1 MILLLVS
8 SCNSPLNRIFSDQT
22 PHEAYASEIKN
33 DSLGSLWVSAS
44 KTALELPHT
53 IELPYAQLGYFH
65 PDKPR
70 ALALHFHAKH
80 GERINFELTKERGKD
95 FTLFAD
101 IYKKTGTEFSH
112 LLAADT
118 SGTVFGFDVE
128 ETGEYILRLQ
138 PELFRTGEYN
148 LSVVAGPSL
157 GFPVAGSK
165 ARAGSF
171 WGDARDGGK
180 RNHEGIDIFAAK
192 HTPAIAAAD
201 GHITRVSEGGIGG
214 KTIWMRA
221 DNHDVH
227 LYYAHLDQQLIEEG
241 ESVKIGDTLGLV
253 GNTGNAKFTPPHLHF
268 GVYTNRGP
276 VDPLPFVNK
285 IIKQVPSLKKTNLA
299 HYLQLKSFRGA
310 PHRDSLIVVP
320 LALNSKGY
328 IGELLNGNITQLS
341 PAEVIVLKPGDIS
354 VNETEVDLTNDG

>member
-1 MILLLVS
+1 MLLLGT
-8 SCNSPLNRIFSDQT
+8 SCNSPLNKIFTAQT

-33 DSLGSLWVSAS
+33 DSLGSLWVGAS
-44 KTALELPHT
+44 KKSLELPHT

-70 ALALHFHAKH
+70 ALALHFHARH
-80 GERINFELTKERGKD
+80 GERINFELTKEQGKE
-95 FTLFAD
+95 FALFAD

-118 SGTVFGFDVE
+118 SSAVFGFDVE
-128 ETGEYILRLQ
+128 ETGDYILRLQ

-180 RNHEGIDIFAAK
+180 RNHEGRDIFASK

-201 GHITRVSEGGIGG
+201 GYITRVSEGGIGG

-221 DNHDVH
+221 NNHDVH
-227 LYYAHLDQQLIEEG
+227 LYYAHLDQQLVQEG
-241 ESVKIGDTLGLV
+241 ASVKIGDTLGLV
-253 GNTGNAKFTPPHLHF
+253 GNTGNFKFTPPHLHF
-268 GVYTNRGP
+268 GVYTNLGRM
-276 VDPLPFVNK
+276 DPLSFVNK
-285 IIKQVPSLKKTNLA
+285 TIKQAPALRKANLA
-299 HYLQLKSFRGA
+299 SFLQLKSF
-310 PHRDSLIVVP
+310 
-320 LALNSKGY
+320 
-328 IGELLNGNITQLS
+328 
-341 PAEVIVLKPGDIS
+341 PGR
-354 VNETEVDLTNDG
+354 